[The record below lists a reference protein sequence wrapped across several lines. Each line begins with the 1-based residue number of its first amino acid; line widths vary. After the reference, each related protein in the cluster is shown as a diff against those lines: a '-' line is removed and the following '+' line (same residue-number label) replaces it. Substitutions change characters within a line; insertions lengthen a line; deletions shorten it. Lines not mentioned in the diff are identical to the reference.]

1 LSRLSP
7 QQYSERIRRI
17 SRELGFDYCGFARAE
32 ALEEESA
39 KLDEWLGRGYQGSMS
54 YLERNRDLRTD
65 PRALVP
71 GARSVIS
78 LLYNYKPAADLAGN
92 GSYKVAK
99 YAYGEDYHRVLRGL
113 LKTLLQRIREEIGEV
128 EGRGF
133 VDSAPVMER
142 QWAARG
148 GLGWIGKNT
157 LLLNRNLGS
166 YFFIAELITDL
177 ELEYDGPI
185 RDYCGTCTRCLDA
198 CPTEAFPQPG
208 VLDASR
214 CISYFTIELREAIP
228 DGFEGRFDDWIFGCD
243 ICQDVCPWNRFAR
256 PHAQPRFEPKEAL
269 VVMSKKDWEELGD
282 VTFRNYFGSS
292 ALMRTGLTGLKRNI
306 AHVKKRPA
314 EGGPDT

>member
-1 LSRLSP
+1 M
-7 QQYSERIRRI
+7 
-17 SRELGFDYCGFARAE
+17 
-32 ALEEESA
+32 EEERA
-39 KLDEWLGRGYQGSMS
+39 RLGEWLGRGYQGGMS

-65 PRALVP
+65 PRLLVP

-78 LLYNYKPAADLAGN
+78 LLYNYKPTKDLADN
-92 GSYKVAK
+92 GSYKVAR
-99 YAYGEDYHRVLRGL
+99 YAYGEDYHQVLRDL

-133 VDSAPVMER
+133 TDSAPVMER
-142 QWAARG
+142 QWAARA
-148 GLGWIGKNT
+148 GLGWLGKNT

-177 ELEYDGPI
+177 ELAYDGPV

-198 CPTEAFPQPG
+198 CPTKAFPQPG

-228 DGFEGRFDDWIFGCD
+228 EGFEGRFDDWIFGCD
-243 ICQDVCPWNRFAR
+243 ICQEVCPWNRFAR
-256 PHAQPRFEPKEAL
+256 PHVQPRFQPNEAL

-282 VTFRNYFGSS
+282 VTFRKHFGSS
-292 ALMRTGLTGLKRNI
+292 ALMRTGLAGLKRNI
-306 AHVKKRPA
+306 AYVKKRPA
-314 EGGPDT
+314 EGGPGT